1 MTGDFIDWSECKKKF
16 IRKTEVDEE
25 RIKSLVEKAKQRKQ
39 RADNTKLT
47 SKTVSFIVEDN
58 YEVIKE
64 LLVAYLL
71 KNGLKSRNHQCLI
84 SYFYM
89 KNPKYEREALL
100 ISQLSFFRNRLNY
113 YGEDVPV
120 DFYNSRKNEINKI
133 INVLLEI
140 LRNK

>member
-1 MTGDFIDWSECKKKF
+1 MNWKECRKKF
-16 IRKTEVDEE
+16 VRKTEVDQE
-25 RIKSLVEKAKQRKQ
+25 RINSLIKKAKQRKQ
-39 RADNTKLT
+39 RADNTEIKPN
-47 SKTVSFIVEDN
+47 TVSFIVEDN

-89 KNPKYEREALL
+89 QNPEYEREALL

-113 YGEDVPV
+113 YGEDIPT
-120 DFYNSRKNEINKI
+120 DFYKSRKDEIDNTINILLDLLKDKNNK
-133 INVLLEI
+133 
-140 LRNK
+140 